1 MKSLINKLL
10 KQCIYGYKCDSP
22 HYISHLKRKGIS
34 IGDGT
39 IFYDPISNVI
49 DETNPQLLRIGD
61 NVFIGMNAIILKGS
75 TIGSN
80 VVIGAGSVVTCDC
93 ESESVYAGVPA
104 KKIMSLE
111 QYYKK
116 KRNEQI
122 YAVQTI
128 VHSIQDEMERKAVLR
143 EYAPIFEDYRC
154 HAVQKLISDTGYR
167 EVCNR
172 FYEMYSRPFADY
184 YELLK
189 FTETSETPMFQ
200 KKD

>member
-10 KQCIYGYKCDSP
+10 KQCIYGYKCDSL

-128 VHSIQDEMERKAVLR
+128 VHSMQDEMERKAVLR